1 MNIVLSGPSGT
12 GKGTLTEMLLKN
24 SGFKKFTTCTTRKPR
39 DGEKNGFDYYF
50 LDEEK
55 FLKLVESGEM
65 FNVRKYGG
73 NYYGSF
79 ERDIDH
85 IISSKDIIFQLT
97 PDRAIQMKEKNPNTL
112 LILILPPSVE
122 DLNFRRKDR
131 SLEKIKNDIQNI
143 KDAIGYDCVI
153 VNDDLN
159 VAYNELLKCIET
171 FKNNSLI
178 KSKEKTKKVITEFL
192 LDFSKALSQHSC
204 VEKVFNAEVA
214 KKWDNKAEF
223 VVYHGIKN
231 PIKSEIMASIFDG
244 MTIVDI
250 GCGAGKI
257 IQRID
262 SKVDGCNIKGLDISP
277 DMIQVAENKIFTGNN
292 EISFINNDFM
302 QYDFK
307 SKYDLLI
314 FSYVLHHLD
323 NPVEALKKARNMLT
337 STGQTIFSVPGTDYL
352 KEVFVGK
359 ELEGRFSVSDMDSMV
374 DEAGLYPISAKR
386 NKFLMEFNSYELFL
400 KYLKSIGTYQKING
414 YTNEPWT
421 DKFNEE
427 ILRRF
432 IQNQYITGEYLTYTC
447 EDKVNMLR
455 KK

>member
-24 SGFKKFTTCTTRKPR
+24 PEFKKFTTCTTRKPR

-79 ERDIDH
+79 ERDMDH

-97 PDRAIQMKEKNPNTL
+97 PDRAIQMKEKNFNTL

-131 SLEKIKNDIQNI
+131 SLERIKNDIQNI

-192 LDFSKALSQHSC
+192 LDFSKALSQHSG

-214 KKWDNKAEF
+214 KN
-223 VVYHGIKN
+223 GMIKQN
-231 PIKSEIMASIFDG
+231 LLFTMEL
-244 MTIVDI
+244 
-250 GCGAGKI
+250 KI
-257 IQRID
+257 L
-262 SKVDGCNIKGLDISP
+262 SKVKSWH
-277 DMIQVAENKIFTGNN
+277 
-292 EISFINNDFM
+292 
-302 QYDFK
+302 QY
-307 SKYDLLI
+307 
-314 FSYVLHHLD
+314 
-323 NPVEALKKARNMLT
+323 
-337 STGQTIFSVPGTDYL
+337 
-352 KEVFVGK
+352 
-359 ELEGRFSVSDMDSMV
+359 
-374 DEAGLYPISAKR
+374 
-386 NKFLMEFNSYELFL
+386 LME
-400 KYLKSIGTYQKING
+400 
-414 YTNEPWT
+414 
-421 DKFNEE
+421 
-427 ILRRF
+427 
-432 IQNQYITGEYLTYTC
+432 
-447 EDKVNMLR
+447 
-455 KK
+455 